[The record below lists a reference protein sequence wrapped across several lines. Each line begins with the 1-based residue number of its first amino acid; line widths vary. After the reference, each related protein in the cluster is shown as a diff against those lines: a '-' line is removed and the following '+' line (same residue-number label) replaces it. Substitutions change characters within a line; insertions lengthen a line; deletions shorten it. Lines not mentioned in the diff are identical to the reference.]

1 MPIPLLLPLLVDEVL
16 LGRGDAALKVMNH
29 LLPDGLQKAAGY
41 IGLMLLLTLV
51 LRVGAL
57 VFNVL
62 QARLFAGLAKDIV
75 YRIRLRLIERLK
87 RISCVSTKAWAAAR

>member
-1 MPIPLLLPLLVDEVL
+1 LVDEVL
-16 LGRGDAALKVMNH
+16 LGRGDAALKFMNH

-41 IGLMLLLTLV
+41 IGLMLLLPLV

-62 QARLFAGLAKDIV
+62 QARVFAGLAKDIV
-75 YRIRLRLIERLK
+75 YRIRLRVIELLK
-87 RISCVSTKAWAAAR
+87 SIS